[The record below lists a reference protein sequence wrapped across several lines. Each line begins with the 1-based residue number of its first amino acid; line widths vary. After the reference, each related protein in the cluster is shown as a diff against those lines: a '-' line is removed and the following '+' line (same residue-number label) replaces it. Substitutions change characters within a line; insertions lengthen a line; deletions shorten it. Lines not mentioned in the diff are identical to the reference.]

1 MNAKATC
8 LSFRVHRSYFIVY
21 VRLLRSNPDAST
33 LVPDMPESLG
43 DKARPLHENLDT
55 AYVNLAALLRYLQ
68 QRDFNGRVHVEL
80 DEYDGDI
87 YLTAREAVNA
97 RERDHV
103 TGREDVGQSALQRI
117 LVRAS
122 EPGGRISVYEGAGGE
137 TRDALTFG
145 ATGAAGEPGGTT
157 TGTRTQEEIDRRNVL
172 QLSGEVIAAVERGVA
187 AASNENF
194 AAHFQAARREI
205 ADDYPFLVSLGDC
218 VEYEAGEAR
227 LRRGTDA
234 GKFVAGTSE
243 SLRRVV
249 EHVAATGER
258 ARGVR
263 REVARELAALA
274 ERRPRAL
281 ARFGFTPQLER
292 IAGLRWT

>member
-1 MNAKATC
+1 M
-8 LSFRVHRSYFIVY
+8 
-21 VRLLRSNPDAST
+21 
-33 LVPDMPESLG
+33 PDMPESPG
-43 DKARPLHENLDT
+43 DRGRALHENLDT
-55 AYVNLAALLRYLQ
+55 AYVNLAALMRYLQ
-68 QRDFNGRVHVEL
+68 QRDFTGRVHVEL

-87 YLTAREAVNA
+87 YLTAREPVSA

-122 EPGGRISVYEGAGGE
+122 EPGGRVSVYEGAGGDAPAKAAAGAGRE
-137 TRDALTFG
+137 TA
-145 ATGAAGEPGGTT
+145 ATG
-157 TGTRTQEEIDRRNVL
+157 TQDEIDRRNVL

-194 AAHFQAARREI
+194 AAHFQTARREI
-205 ADDYPFLVSLGDC
+205 GDDYPFLVSLGQC

-227 LRRGTDA
+227 LRRGTDVE
-234 GKFVAGTSE
+234 KFVAGTCD

-249 EHVAATGER
+249 ERVAATGER

-281 ARFGFTPQLER
+281 ARFGFTPELER

>member
-1 MNAKATC
+1 
-8 LSFRVHRSYFIVY
+8 
-21 VRLLRSNPDAST
+21 
-33 LVPDMPESLG
+33 MPESLG
-43 DKARPLHENLDT
+43 DRGRALHENLDT

-137 TRDALTFG
+137 TGEAASSREAA
-145 ATGAAGEPGGTT
+145 ATTLAAGETT
-157 TGTRTQEEIDRRNVL
+157 TGTQDEIDRRNVL

-205 ADDYPFLVSLGDC
+205 GDDYPFLVSLGNC
-218 VEYEAGEAR
+218 VEYERGEAR
-227 LRRGTDA
+227 LRRGTDV

-249 EHVAATGER
+249 ERVAATGER

-281 ARFGFTPQLER
+281 TRFGFTPQLER
-292 IAGLRWT
+292 IAGIRWT

>member
-1 MNAKATC
+1 M
-8 LSFRVHRSYFIVY
+8 S
-21 VRLLRSNPDAST
+21 
-33 LVPDMPESLG
+33 DMPESLG
-43 DKARPLHENLDT
+43 DRGRALHENLDT
-55 AYVNLAALLRYLQ
+55 AYVNLAALVRYLQ
-68 QRDFNGRVHVEL
+68 QRDFNGRVHVAL

-87 YLTAREAVNA
+87 YLTAREAVSA
-97 RERDHV
+97 RETDHV

-122 EPGGRISVYEGAGGE
+122 EPGGRVSVYEGTAGGA
-137 TRDALTFG
+137 RG
-145 ATGAAGEPGGTT
+145 ASNSREAAAPGEAT
-157 TGTRTQEEIDRRNVL
+157 TGRSTQEEIDRRNVL

-205 ADDYPFLVSLGDC
+205 GDDYPFLVSLGNC
-218 VEYEAGEAR
+218 VEYERGEAR
-227 LRRGTDA
+227 LRRGTDVE
-234 GKFVAGTSE
+234 KFVAGTSE

-249 EHVAATGER
+249 ERVAGTGER

-281 ARFGFTPQLER
+281 ARFGFTSQLER

>member
-1 MNAKATC
+1 
-8 LSFRVHRSYFIVY
+8 
-21 VRLLRSNPDAST
+21 
-33 LVPDMPESLG
+33 MPESRS
-43 DKARPLHENLDT
+43 DKARALHENLDT

-68 QRDFNGRVHVEL
+68 QRDFTGRVHVEL

-87 YLTAREAVNA
+87 YLAARAPINA

-122 EPGGRISVYEGAGGE
+122 EPGGRVSVYEGAVAVKGE
-137 TRDALTFG
+137 NSSEA
-145 ATGAAGEPGGTT
+145 GAASSTREEASATRATPA
-157 TGTRTQEEIDRRNVL
+157 RTQEENDRRNVL
-172 QLSGEVIAAVERGVA
+172 QLSGEVIAAVERGVS

-227 LRRGTDA
+227 LRRGTELE
-234 GKFVAGTSE
+234 KFVGGTSE
-243 SLRRVV
+243 ALRRVV
-249 EHVAATGER
+249 ERVAATGER

>member
-1 MNAKATC
+1 M
-8 LSFRVHRSYFIVY
+8 
-21 VRLLRSNPDAST
+21 
-33 LVPDMPESLG
+33 PDMPESRG
-43 DKARPLHENLDT
+43 DKGRALHENLDT

-87 YLTAREAVNA
+87 YLTAREGVSA

-122 EPGGRISVYEGAGGE
+122 EPGGRVSVYEGAGGGGE
-137 TRDALTFG
+137 ARDT
-145 ATGAAGEPGGTT
+145 ATSRAASAAGNPPGAATT
-157 TGTRTQEEIDRRNVL
+157 TAAANTQEEIDRRNVL

-205 ADDYPFLVSLGDC
+205 ADDYPFLVSLADC
-218 VEYEAGEAR
+218 VEYEQDEAR
-227 LRRGTDA
+227 LRRGTDVE
-234 GKFVAGTSE
+234 KFVAGTCE

-249 EHVAATGER
+249 ERVASTGER

-263 REVARELAALA
+263 REVARELAGLA

-281 ARFGFTPQLER
+281 TRFGFTPQLER

>member
-1 MNAKATC
+1 
-8 LSFRVHRSYFIVY
+8 
-21 VRLLRSNPDAST
+21 
-33 LVPDMPESLG
+33 MPESRS
-43 DKARPLHENLDT
+43 DKARALHENLDT

-68 QRDFNGRVHVEL
+68 QRDFNGRIHIEL

-87 YLTAREAVNA
+87 YLTAREAMRVC
-97 RERDHV
+97 ERDHV
-103 TGREDVGQSALQRI
+103 TGREAEGQSALQRI

-122 EPGGRISVYEGAGGE
+122 EPGGRVSVYEGAVVAAAA
-137 TRDALTFG
+137 DAEAKSRPAGTAEAGDG
-145 ATGAAGEPGGTT
+145 ATT
-157 TGTRTQEEIDRRNVL
+157 TRTQEEIDRRNVL

-187 AASNENF
+187 AGSNENF

-205 ADDYPFLVSLGDC
+205 ADDYPFLVSLGSC
-218 VEYEAGEAR
+218 VEYADGEAR
-227 LRRGTDA
+227 LRRGTDVE
-234 GKFVAGTSE
+234 KFVAGTSE
-243 SLRRVV
+243 ALRRVV

-258 ARGVR
+258 ARVVR

>member
-1 MNAKATC
+1 M
-8 LSFRVHRSYFIVY
+8 
-21 VRLLRSNPDAST
+21 
-33 LVPDMPESLG
+33 PDMPESRS

-68 QRDFNGRVHVEL
+68 QRDFNGRIHIEL

-87 YLTAREAVNA
+87 YLTAREAVRA
-97 RERDHV
+97 CERDHV
-103 TGREDVGQSALQRI
+103 TGREAEGQSALQRI

-122 EPGGRISVYEGAGGE
+122 EPGGRISVYEGS
-137 TRDALTFG
+137 
-145 ATGAAGEPGGTT
+145 GAAAAADAETKSRPAAGTEEAAT
-157 TGTRTQEEIDRRNVL
+157 TRTQEEIDRRNVL

-187 AASNENF
+187 AGSNENF

-205 ADDYPFLVSLGDC
+205 GDDYPFLVSLGNC
-218 VEYEAGEAR
+218 VEYADGEAR
-227 LRRGTDA
+227 LRRGTDVE
-234 GKFVAGTSE
+234 KFVTGTSE
-243 SLRRVV
+243 ALRRVV

-258 ARGVR
+258 ARVVR

>member
-1 MNAKATC
+1 M
-8 LSFRVHRSYFIVY
+8 
-21 VRLLRSNPDAST
+21 
-33 LVPDMPESLG
+33 PDMPESRG
-43 DKARPLHENLDT
+43 DKGRALHENLDT

-87 YLTAREAVNA
+87 YLTPREAVGA

-122 EPGGRISVYEGAGGE
+122 EPGGRVSIYESAGGE
-137 TRDALTFG
+137 MGDAINSRG
-145 ATGAAGEPGGTT
+145 AGASAEAGAAS
-157 TGTRTQEEIDRRNVL
+157 RTATSTQDEIDRRNVL

-194 AAHFQAARREI
+194 AAHFQSARREI
-205 ADDYPFLVSLGDC
+205 ADDYPFLVSLANC
-218 VEYEAGEAR
+218 VEYEGGEAR
-227 LRRGTDA
+227 LRRGTDVE
-234 GKFVAGTSE
+234 KFVAGTSE
-243 SLRRVV
+243 ALRRVV
-249 EHVAATGER
+249 ERVATTGER

-263 REVARELAALA
+263 REAARELAALS

>member
-1 MNAKATC
+1 M
-8 LSFRVHRSYFIVY
+8 
-21 VRLLRSNPDAST
+21 
-33 LVPDMPESLG
+33 PDMPESLG
-43 DKARPLHENLDT
+43 DKGRALHENLDT

-87 YLTAREAVNA
+87 YLTAREAVRA

-137 TRDALTFG
+137 TGDAVNSREADTA
-145 ATGAAGEPGGTT
+145 ATTA
-157 TGTRTQEEIDRRNVL
+157 TRTQEEIDRRNVL

-194 AAHFQAARREI
+194 PAHFQAARREI
-205 ADDYPFLVSLGDC
+205 ADDYPFLVALGNC
-218 VEYEAGEAR
+218 VEYERGEAR
-227 LRRGTDA
+227 LRRGTDVE
-234 GKFVAGTSE
+234 KFVAGTSE

-249 EHVAATGER
+249 ERVAATGER

>member
-1 MNAKATC
+1 M
-8 LSFRVHRSYFIVY
+8 
-21 VRLLRSNPDAST
+21 
-33 LVPDMPESLG
+33 PDMPESRG
-43 DKARPLHENLDT
+43 DKGRALHKNLDT

-68 QRDFNGRVHVEL
+68 QRDFTGRVHVEL

-87 YLTAREAVNA
+87 FLRAREAVNA
-97 RERDHV
+97 RETDHV
-103 TGREDVGQSALQRI
+103 TGREDMGQSALQRI

-122 EPGGRISVYEGAGGE
+122 EPGGRISVYEGAGSE
-137 TRDALTFG
+137 TGDTAGAATRPADP
-145 ATGAAGEPGGTT
+145 ATGKS
-157 TGTRTQEEIDRRNVL
+157 TQEEIDRRNVL

-205 ADDYPFLVSLGDC
+205 GDDYPFLVALADC
-218 VEYEAGEAR
+218 VEYENGEAR
-227 LRRGTDA
+227 LKHGTDVE
-234 GKFVAGTSE
+234 KFVAGTSE

-249 EHVAATGER
+249 ERVAATGER

-263 REVARELAALA
+263 REVARELAVLA

-281 ARFGFTPQLER
+281 TRFGFAAQLER

>member
-1 MNAKATC
+1 M
-8 LSFRVHRSYFIVY
+8 
-21 VRLLRSNPDAST
+21 
-33 LVPDMPESLG
+33 PDMPESRR
-43 DKARPLHENLDT
+43 DKTRALHENLDT

-68 QRDFNGRVHVEL
+68 QRDFNGRVHIEL

-87 YLTAREAVNA
+87 YLAARAA
-97 RERDHV
+97 LRACERDHV
-103 TGREDVGQSALQRI
+103 TGREDEGQAALQRI

-122 EPGGRISVYEGAGGE
+122 EPGGRISVFENVG
-137 TRDALTFG
+137 G
-145 ATGAAGEPGGTT
+145 ATGETDDERTARQARAADERDELSR
-157 TGTRTQEEIDRRNVL
+157 TRTQEEIDRRNVL

-205 ADDYPFLVSLGDC
+205 ADDYPFLLSLGNC
-218 VEYEAGEAR
+218 VEYANGEAR
-227 LRRGTDA
+227 LKRGTEIE
-234 GKFVAGTSE
+234 KFVAGTCE
-243 SLRRVV
+243 ALRRVV
-249 EHVAATGER
+249 EGVAATGER

-263 REVARELAALA
+263 REAARELAALA

-281 ARFGFTPQLER
+281 TRFGFAPQLER

>member
-1 MNAKATC
+1 M
-8 LSFRVHRSYFIVY
+8 
-21 VRLLRSNPDAST
+21 PE
-33 LVPDMPESLG
+33 MPESRS
-43 DKARPLHENLDT
+43 DKARALHENLDT
-55 AYVNLAALLRYLQ
+55 AYVNLAALLRHLQ
-68 QRDFNGRVHVEL
+68 QRDFTGRVHVEL

-87 YLTAREAVNA
+87 YLAAREAVRA

-122 EPGGRISVYEGAGGE
+122 EPGGRISIYEGAG
-137 TRDALTFG
+137 AG
-145 ATGAAGEPGGTT
+145 ANSKQTGAAGEGEAVAAS
-157 TGTRTQEEIDRRNVL
+157 RTQEEIDRRNVL

-218 VEYEAGEAR
+218 VEYEGGEAQ

-234 GKFVAGTSE
+234 EKFVAGTSE
-243 SLRRVV
+243 ALRRVV
-249 EHVAATGER
+249 ERVAATGER

-263 REVARELAALA
+263 REVARELAALS

-281 ARFGFTPQLER
+281 TRFGFTSQLER

>member
-1 MNAKATC
+1 MPEFN
-8 LSFRVHRSYFIVY
+8 H
-21 VRLLRSNPDAST
+21 
-33 LVPDMPESLG
+33 MPESRS
-43 DKARPLHENLDT
+43 DKARALHENLDT

-68 QRDFNGRVHVEL
+68 QRDFTGRVHVEL

-87 YLTAREAVNA
+87 YLAARAPINA

-122 EPGGRISVYEGAGGE
+122 EPGGRISVYEGAEGE
-137 TRDALTFG
+137 GALEAGASTPSAAEDARGG
-145 ATGAAGEPGGTT
+145 ATPVTPTT
-157 TGTRTQEEIDRRNVL
+157 ARTQEENDRRNVL

-205 ADDYPFLVSLGDC
+205 ADDYPFLVSLANC

-227 LRRGTDA
+227 LRRGMDVE
-234 GKFVAGTSE
+234 KFVGGTSE
-243 SLRRVV
+243 ALRRVV
-249 EHVAATGER
+249 ERVAATGER

-281 ARFGFTPQLER
+281 SRFGFTPQLER

>member
-1 MNAKATC
+1 M
-8 LSFRVHRSYFIVY
+8 
-21 VRLLRSNPDAST
+21 
-33 LVPDMPESLG
+33 PDMPESRG
-43 DKARPLHENLDT
+43 DRGRALHENLDT

-87 YLTAREAVNA
+87 YLTAREAVRA
-97 RERDHV
+97 SERDHV

-122 EPGGRISVYEGAGGE
+122 EPGGRVSVYEGVGGGGGGE
-137 TRDALTFG
+137 TGDA
-145 ATGAAGEPGGTT
+145 ANSRASSASGEPGGATT
-157 TGTRTQEEIDRRNVL
+157 TGASTQDEIDRRNVL
-172 QLSGEVIAAVERGVA
+172 QLSGEVIGAVERGVA

-205 ADDYPFLVSLGDC
+205 ADGYPFLVSLGDC
-218 VEYEAGEAR
+218 VEYEGGEAR
-227 LRRGTDA
+227 LRRGTDVE
-234 GKFVAGTSE
+234 KFVAGTSE

-249 EHVAATGER
+249 ERVAATGER

-281 ARFGFTPQLER
+281 TRFGFTPQLER

>member
-1 MNAKATC
+1 
-8 LSFRVHRSYFIVY
+8 
-21 VRLLRSNPDAST
+21 
-33 LVPDMPESLG
+33 MPESRSDRG
-43 DKARPLHENLDT
+43 RALHENLDT

-68 QRDFNGRVHVEL
+68 QRDFTGRVHVEL

-87 YLTAREAVNA
+87 YLTAREPIGA

-103 TGREDVGQSALQRI
+103 TGREAVGQPALQRI

-122 EPGGRISVYEGAGGE
+122 EPGGRVSVYEGASVETAGDGGAAQPRE
-137 TRDALTFG
+137 AG
-145 ATGAAGEPGGTT
+145 VPPEAGAAGAATLAADAS
-157 TGTRTQEEIDRRNVL
+157 TQDEIDRRNVL

-194 AAHFQAARREI
+194 AAHFQTARREI
-205 ADDYPFLVSLGDC
+205 GNDYPFLVSLGQC

-227 LRRGTDA
+227 LRRGTDVE
-234 GKFVAGTSE
+234 KFVAGTCE

-249 EHVAATGER
+249 ERVGATGER

-281 ARFGFTPQLER
+281 TRFGFTPELER

>member
-1 MNAKATC
+1 
-8 LSFRVHRSYFIVY
+8 
-21 VRLLRSNPDAST
+21 
-33 LVPDMPESLG
+33 MPESRG
-43 DKARPLHENLDT
+43 DNKGRALHENLDT

-137 TRDALTFG
+137 TRDALT
-145 ATGAAGEPGGTT
+145 AGGEVGGTT
-157 TGTRTQEEIDRRNVL
+157 GGTRTQEEIDRRNVL

-249 EHVAATGER
+249 ERVAATGER

>member
-1 MNAKATC
+1 M
-8 LSFRVHRSYFIVY
+8 
-21 VRLLRSNPDAST
+21 
-33 LVPDMPESLG
+33 PDMPDSPR
-43 DKARPLHENLDT
+43 DKVRAIHENLDT

-68 QRDFNGRVHVEL
+68 QRDFTGRIHIEL

-87 YLTAREAVNA
+87 YLAARAGVRA
-97 RERDHV
+97 RERDHA
-103 TGREDVGQSALQRI
+103 TGREAAGEAALQRI

-122 EPGGRISVYEGAGGE
+122 EPGGRVSVYEGASVETSDAEHARGRAGG
-137 TRDALTFG
+137 TAAAG
-145 ATGAAGEPGGTT
+145 ATTASA
-157 TGTRTQEEIDRRNVL
+157 TQEENDRRNVL

-194 AAHFQAARREI
+194 AAHFQTARREI
-205 ADDYPFLVSLGDC
+205 ADDYPFLVSLAGC
-218 VEYEAGEAR
+218 VEYERGEAR
-227 LRRGTDA
+227 LRRGTDVE
-234 GKFVAGTSE
+234 KFVAGTSE
-243 SLRRVV
+243 ALRRVV
-249 EHVAATGER
+249 ERVAATGER

-281 ARFGFTPQLER
+281 TRFGFTPQLER

>member
-1 MNAKATC
+1 M
-8 LSFRVHRSYFIVY
+8 
-21 VRLLRSNPDAST
+21 
-33 LVPDMPESLG
+33 PDMPESRG
-43 DKARPLHENLDT
+43 DKGRALHENLDT
-55 AYVNLAALLRYLQ
+55 AYVNLAALVRYLQ
-68 QRDFNGRVHVEL
+68 QRDFTGRVHVEL

-87 YLTAREAVNA
+87 YLTAREAVSA
-97 RERDHV
+97 RETDHV
-103 TGREDVGQSALQRI
+103 TGREEVGQSALQRI

-122 EPGGRISVYEGAGGE
+122 EPGGRVSVYEGAAVG
-137 TRDALTFG
+137 TRDASNSREAAAPG
-145 ATGAAGEPGGTT
+145 EATIGKS
-157 TGTRTQEEIDRRNVL
+157 TQEEIDRRNVL
-172 QLSGEVIAAVERGVA
+172 QLSGEVMAAVERGVA

-205 ADDYPFLVSLGDC
+205 GDDYPFLVSLGNC
-218 VEYEAGEAR
+218 VEYERGEAR
-227 LRRGTDA
+227 LRRGTDME
-234 GKFVAGTSE
+234 KFVAGTCE

-249 EHVAATGER
+249 ERVAATGER

-281 ARFGFTPQLER
+281 TRFGFTSQLER

>member
-1 MNAKATC
+1 
-8 LSFRVHRSYFIVY
+8 
-21 VRLLRSNPDAST
+21 
-33 LVPDMPESLG
+33 MPESRG
-43 DKARPLHENLDT
+43 DKGRALHENLDT

-87 YLTAREAVNA
+87 YLTAREAVRA

-137 TRDALTFG
+137 TRDAANSRAAG
-145 ATGAAGEPGGTT
+145 ATQETGEAKTAATT
-157 TGTRTQEEIDRRNVL
+157 STQEEIDRRNVL

-205 ADDYPFLVSLGDC
+205 ADDYPFLVALGNC
-218 VEYEAGEAR
+218 VEYEHGEAR
-227 LRRGTDA
+227 LRRGTDVE
-234 GKFVAGTSE
+234 KFVAGTCE

-249 EHVAATGER
+249 ERVAATGER

-281 ARFGFTPQLER
+281 TRFGFTPQLER

>member
-1 MNAKATC
+1 
-8 LSFRVHRSYFIVY
+8 
-21 VRLLRSNPDAST
+21 
-33 LVPDMPESLG
+33 MPESLR
-43 DKARPLHENLDT
+43 DKARALHENLDT

-87 YLTAREAVNA
+87 YLAAREAVRA

-103 TGREDVGQSALQRI
+103 TGREDEGQAALQRI

-122 EPGGRISVYEGAGGE
+122 EPGGRVSVYEGAEHAMG
-137 TRDALTFG
+137 D
-145 ATGAAGEPGGTT
+145 AAGLRTTTADEAAT
-157 TGTRTQEEIDRRNVL
+157 TGTRLTQEERDRRNVL

-194 AAHFQAARREI
+194 AAHFQAARHEI
-205 ADDYPFLVSLGDC
+205 ADDYPFLLSLGNC
-218 VEYEAGEAR
+218 VEYENGEAR
-227 LRRGTDA
+227 LKRGMEIE
-234 GKFVAGTSE
+234 KFVVGACE
-243 SLRRVV
+243 ALRRVV
-249 EHVAATGER
+249 ERVAATGER

-263 REVARELAALA
+263 REVARELAALS

-281 ARFGFTPQLER
+281 TRFGFTPQLER

>member
-1 MNAKATC
+1 M
-8 LSFRVHRSYFIVY
+8 
-21 VRLLRSNPDAST
+21 
-33 LVPDMPESLG
+33 PDMPESLR
-43 DKARPLHENLDT
+43 DKVRPLHENLDT

-68 QRDFNGRVHVEL
+68 QRDFTGRVHVEL

-87 YLTAREAVNA
+87 YLAARAPLRA

-103 TGREDVGQSALQRI
+103 TGREDEGQAALQRI

-122 EPGGRISVYEGAGGE
+122 EPGGRVSVYEGAAGAGE
-137 TRDALTFG
+137 TNGADARGEKGTDE
-145 ATGAAGEPGGTT
+145 AGAAGATAPK
-157 TGTRTQEEIDRRNVL
+157 RTQEENDRRNVL
-172 QLSGEVIAAVERGVA
+172 QLSGEVIASVERGVL

-194 AAHFQAARREI
+194 AAHFQTARREI
-205 ADDYPFLVSLGDC
+205 ADDYPFLVSLANC
-218 VEYEAGEAR
+218 VEYENGEAR
-227 LRRGTDA
+227 LKRGMEVE
-234 GKFVAGTSE
+234 KFVGGTCE
-243 SLRRVV
+243 ALRRVV
-249 EHVAATGER
+249 ERVAATGER

-281 ARFGFTPQLER
+281 TRFGFTPQLER

>member
-1 MNAKATC
+1 M
-8 LSFRVHRSYFIVY
+8 
-21 VRLLRSNPDAST
+21 
-33 LVPDMPESLG
+33 PDMPESRG
-43 DKARPLHENLDT
+43 DKGRALHENLDT

-68 QRDFNGRVHVEL
+68 QRDFTGRVRVEL

-87 YLTAREAVNA
+87 YLKAREAVSA
-97 RERDHV
+97 RETDHV

-137 TRDALTFG
+137 TRDPSNSRAP
-145 ATGAAGEPGGTT
+145 GEPGDAT
-157 TGTRTQEEIDRRNVL
+157 TGNKSTQEEIDRRHVL

-205 ADDYPFLVSLGDC
+205 GDDYPFLVSLGHC
-218 VEYEAGEAR
+218 VEYEHGEAR
-227 LRRGTDA
+227 LRRGTDVE
-234 GKFVAGTSE
+234 KFVAGTSE
-243 SLRRVV
+243 ALRRVV
-249 EHVAATGER
+249 ERVAATGER

-263 REVARELAALA
+263 REVARELATLA

-281 ARFGFTPQLER
+281 TRFGFTPQLER

>member
-1 MNAKATC
+1 M
-8 LSFRVHRSYFIVY
+8 
-21 VRLLRSNPDAST
+21 
-33 LVPDMPESLG
+33 PDMPESRG
-43 DKARPLHENLDT
+43 DKGRALHENLDT

-68 QRDFNGRVHVEL
+68 QRDFTGRVHVEL

-87 YLTAREAVNA
+87 YLTAREAVSA
-97 RERDHV
+97 CERDHV

-122 EPGGRISVYEGAGGE
+122 EPGGRVSVYEGAGGE
-137 TRDALTFG
+137 TRDGVSAR
-145 ATGAAGEPGGTT
+145 GAAGEAGAATAA
-157 TGTRTQEEIDRRNVL
+157 TRTQEEIDRRNVL

-205 ADDYPFLVSLGDC
+205 ADDYPFLVSLGNC

-227 LRRGTDA
+227 LRRGTDVE
-234 GKFVAGTSE
+234 KFVGGTSE
-243 SLRRVV
+243 ALRRVV
-249 EHVAATGER
+249 ERVAATGER

-281 ARFGFTPQLER
+281 SRFGFTPQLER

>member
-1 MNAKATC
+1 
-8 LSFRVHRSYFIVY
+8 
-21 VRLLRSNPDAST
+21 
-33 LVPDMPESLG
+33 MPESQR
-43 DKARPLHENLDT
+43 DKARALHQNLDT

-68 QRDFNGRVHVEL
+68 QRDFTGRVHVEL

-87 YLTAREAVNA
+87 YLAARAAVRA

-103 TGREDVGQSALQRI
+103 TGREDEGQAALQRI

-122 EPGGRISVYEGAGGE
+122 EPGGRVSVYEGAADE
-137 TRDALTFG
+137 TGDAG
-145 ATGAAGEPGGTT
+145 RPEAATTADEASARA
-157 TGTRTQEEIDRRNVL
+157 RTQEERDRRNLL
-172 QLSGEVIAAVERGVA
+172 QLSGEVIAAVERGVV

-194 AAHFQAARREI
+194 AAHFQTTRREI
-205 ADDYPFLVSLGDC
+205 ADDYPFLVSLGSC
-218 VEYEAGEAR
+218 VEYENGEA
-227 LRRGTDA
+227 LLKRGMDIE
-234 GKFVAGTSE
+234 KFVGGTCE
-243 SLRRVV
+243 ALRRVV
-249 EHVAATGER
+249 ERVAATGER

-281 ARFGFTPQLER
+281 TRFGFTPQLER

>member
-1 MNAKATC
+1 
-8 LSFRVHRSYFIVY
+8 
-21 VRLLRSNPDAST
+21 
-33 LVPDMPESLG
+33 MPESRR
-43 DKARPLHENLDT
+43 DKTRALHENLDT

-87 YLTAREAVNA
+87 YLAARSPLGA

-103 TGREDVGQSALQRI
+103 TGREDEGQAALQRI

-122 EPGGRISVYEGAGGE
+122 EPGGRVSVYEGAGEAGE
-137 TRDALTFG
+137 TADAD
-145 ATGAAGEPGGTT
+145 ARQPTGADRAGEATNSPK
-157 TGTRTQEEIDRRNVL
+157 RTQEENDRRNVL
-172 QLSGEVIAAVERGVA
+172 QLSGEVIAAVERGVS

-194 AAHFQAARREI
+194 AAHFQTARREI
-205 ADDYPFLVSLGDC
+205 ADDYPFLVSLANC
-218 VEYEAGEAR
+218 VEYENGEAR
-227 LRRGTDA
+227 LKRGMEVE
-234 GKFVAGTSE
+234 KFVGGTCE
-243 SLRRVV
+243 ALRRVV
-249 EHVAATGER
+249 ERVAATGEL

-263 REVARELAALA
+263 REVARELAALS

-281 ARFGFTPQLER
+281 TRFGFTPQLER

>member
-1 MNAKATC
+1 M
-8 LSFRVHRSYFIVY
+8 
-21 VRLLRSNPDAST
+21 
-33 LVPDMPESLG
+33 PDMPESRS
-43 DKARPLHENLDT
+43 DKGRALHENLDT

-68 QRDFNGRVHVEL
+68 QRDFTGRVHVEL

-87 YLTAREAVNA
+87 YLTAREAVSA
-97 RERDHV
+97 RETDHV

-122 EPGGRISVYEGAGGE
+122 EPGGRVSVYEGAGGE
-137 TRDALTFG
+137 AAR
-145 ATGAAGEPGGTT
+145 GAANSRADGGGPREAT
-157 TGTRTQEEIDRRNVL
+157 TGRSTQEQIDRRNVL

-194 AAHFQAARREI
+194 SAHFQAARREI
-205 ADDYPFLVSLGDC
+205 GDDYPFLVSLGNC
-218 VEYEAGEAR
+218 VEYEHGEAR
-227 LRRGTDA
+227 LRRGTDVE
-234 GKFVAGTSE
+234 KFVTGTCE

-249 EHVAATGER
+249 ERVAATGER

-281 ARFGFTPQLER
+281 ARFGFSSQLER

>member
-1 MNAKATC
+1 M
-8 LSFRVHRSYFIVY
+8 
-21 VRLLRSNPDAST
+21 
-33 LVPDMPESLG
+33 PDMPESLG
-43 DKARPLHENLDT
+43 DRGRALHENLDT

-68 QRDFNGRVHVEL
+68 QRDFTGRVHVEL

-87 YLTAREAVNA
+87 YLTAREPIGA

-103 TGREDVGQSALQRI
+103 TGREDTGQSALQRI

-122 EPGGRISVYEGAGGE
+122 EPGGRVSVYESAGEAAAGNAGQA
-137 TRDALTFG
+137 RASG
-145 ATGAAGEPGGTT
+145 ATTATT
-157 TGTRTQEEIDRRNVL
+157 TAGASTQDEIDRRNVL

-187 AASNENF
+187 ASSNENF
-194 AAHFQAARREI
+194 AAHFQSARREI
-205 ADDYPFLVSLGDC
+205 ADDFPFIVSLGQC

-227 LRRGTDA
+227 LRRGTDVE
-234 GKFVAGTSE
+234 KFVAGTCE

-249 EHVAATGER
+249 ERVAATGER

-281 ARFGFTPQLER
+281 TRFGFTPQLER

>member
-1 MNAKATC
+1 M
-8 LSFRVHRSYFIVY
+8 
-21 VRLLRSNPDAST
+21 
-33 LVPDMPESLG
+33 PDMPESRS
-43 DKARPLHENLDT
+43 DKGRALHENLDT

-68 QRDFNGRVHVEL
+68 QRDFTGRVHVEL

-87 YLTAREAVNA
+87 YLTAREAVSA
-97 RERDHV
+97 RETDHV
-103 TGREDVGQSALQRI
+103 TGREEVGQSALQRI

-122 EPGGRISVYEGAGGE
+122 EPGGRISVYEGA
-137 TRDALTFG
+137 
-145 ATGAAGEPGGTT
+145 ATEARGAANSRAAVDERGAAT
-157 TGTRTQEEIDRRNVL
+157 TGRRSTQEEIDRRNVL

-194 AAHFQAARREI
+194 GAHFQAARREI
-205 ADDYPFLVSLGDC
+205 GDDYPFLISLGNC
-218 VEYEAGEAR
+218 VEYEHGEAR
-227 LRRGTDA
+227 LRRGTDVE
-234 GKFVAGTSE
+234 KFVAGTCE

-249 EHVAATGER
+249 ERVAATGER

-274 ERRPRAL
+274 ERRPHAL
-281 ARFGFTPQLER
+281 TRFGFSSQLER

>member
-1 MNAKATC
+1 
-8 LSFRVHRSYFIVY
+8 
-21 VRLLRSNPDAST
+21 
-33 LVPDMPESLG
+33 MPESRR
-43 DKARPLHENLDT
+43 DKARALHENLDT

-68 QRDFNGRVHVEL
+68 QRDFTGRVHVEL

-87 YLTAREAVNA
+87 YLAARAAVQA

-103 TGREDVGQSALQRI
+103 TGREAEGQAALQRI

-122 EPGGRISVYEGAGGE
+122 EPGGRVSVYEGASAPDE
-137 TRDALTFG
+137 TGDVNLHTPTTAEEA
-145 ATGAAGEPGGTT
+145 ATRA
-157 TGTRTQEEIDRRNVL
+157 RTQEERDRRNVL
-172 QLSGEVIAAVERGVA
+172 QLSGEVIAAVERGVL

-194 AAHFQAARREI
+194 AAHFQTARREI
-205 ADDYPFLVSLGDC
+205 ADDYPFLLSLGNC
-218 VEYEAGEAR
+218 VEYEDGEAR
-227 LRRGTDA
+227 LKRGMEVE
-234 GKFVAGTSE
+234 KFVGGSCEA
-243 SLRRVV
+243 LRRVV
-249 EHVAATGER
+249 ERVAATGER

-281 ARFGFTPQLER
+281 TRFGFTPQLER

>member
-1 MNAKATC
+1 M
-8 LSFRVHRSYFIVY
+8 
-21 VRLLRSNPDAST
+21 
-33 LVPDMPESLG
+33 PDMPESRG
-43 DKARPLHENLDT
+43 DKGRALHENLDT

-87 YLTAREAVNA
+87 YLSAREAVRA

-137 TRDALTFG
+137 TAGDAANSRDAAAAGARDAGETT
-145 ATGAAGEPGGTT
+145 ATG
-157 TGTRTQEEIDRRNVL
+157 TQDEIDRRNVL

-205 ADDYPFLVSLGDC
+205 GDDYPFLVSLGNC
-218 VEYEAGEAR
+218 VEYEHGEAR
-227 LRRGTDA
+227 LKRGTDV

-249 EHVAATGER
+249 ERVAATGER

-281 ARFGFTPQLER
+281 TRFGFTSQLER